1 MHIFDYQTA
10 PANLLT
16 PEITALLSAIHEF
29 KGKQELYLNAKP
41 DILNALVEVAKLQST
56 TSSNRIE
63 GISTTD
69 ARMRELMSQKTIP
82 RNRNEQE
89 ITGYRDVLK
98 TIHESHDFIPISP
111 NILLQLHRDL
121 YSKLPQGIGGHWKL
135 NDNVI
140 EETEASGNASIRFR
154 PASAV
159 ETPAAMDELCA
170 AYRKAIA
177 TERFDALLLI
187 AMFVFDFL
195 CVHPFHDGNG
205 RMSRLLTLLLLYRSG
220 FMVGKYISLEMLI
233 ENSKADYYEALQAS
247 SSHWHENGNDM
258 RPFVQYTLGIV
269 LKAYRELE
277 SRVEGLVTSR
287 MSKADRIRA
296 VVGATLGKVT
306 KRDILAKCPDIST
319 AMVELTLK
327 TLEKDIDPQR
337 AHPDIVVLDPPRAG
351 AKAKVCTKIANS
363 GAPIVVYI
371 ACDPASLARFHSLG
385 FTLFVM
391 MAAWQLFDAADVII
405 SGALKGAG
413 DTKFV
418 MCWMLIASFALWL
431 PGVFAVR
438 HFHNTMPALWL
449 TMIVYVVVICI
460 GSLFASQCFRN
471 FPVR

>member
-1 MHIFDYQTA
+1 MHIFDYQNT
-10 PANLLT
+10 PVKLLT

-41 DILNALVEVAKLQST
+41 DVLNALMEIAKVQST

-89 ITGYRDVLK
+89 IAGYRDVLK
-98 TIHESHDFIPISP
+98 TIHESHDFISITP

-140 EETEASGNASIRFR
+140 EETDASGNTFVRFR

-159 ETPAAMDELCA
+159 ETPAAMDSLCT
-170 AYRKAIA
+170 AYRRAVDDA
-177 TERFDALLLI
+177 RFDPLMLI
-187 AMFVFDFL
+187 PMFIFDFL

-233 ENSKADYYEALQAS
+233 EESKADYYEALQTS
-247 SSHWHENGNDM
+247 SAGWHENGCDM
-258 RPFVQYTLGIV
+258 RPYVEYTLGII

-277 SRVEGLVTSR
+277 SRVEGIVTAR
-287 MSKADRIRA
+287 MSKTDRIRA
-296 VVGATLGKVT
+296 VVDATLGKVT

-319 AMVELTLK
+319 SMVEMTLK
-327 TLEKDIDPQR
+327 ALLNEGVIRKIGNGR
-337 AHPDIVVLDPPRAG
+337 A
-351 AKAKVCTKIANS
+351 
-363 GAPIVVYI
+363 
-371 ACDPASLARFHSLG
+371 
-385 FTLFVM
+385 
-391 MAAWQLFDAADVII
+391 AAY
-405 SGALKGAG
+405 
-413 DTKFV
+413 
-418 MCWMLIASFALWL
+418 
-431 PGVFAVR
+431 VR
-438 HFHNTMPALWL
+438 ND
-449 TMIVYVVVICI
+449 
-460 GSLFASQCFRN
+460 
-471 FPVR
+471 